1 MQGYDNHSY
10 MASNLLTNI
19 YFFIVAIFPH
29 TRNWDGGCHF
39 VECILFFLIVLISTH
54 VMSLEKKWEPWP
66 AENPIPK
73 LLELHV
79 LKKKTSQNYYSCN
92 NSMLQ
97 LHFSASFTI
106 KLLITQKSWR
116 HYFEIGCFCH
126 AFFPSFGNVDL
137 RWLHSVA
144 LFRTS
149 ISVNNICGWRCCHL
163 WWEGYLPSPGLNSNL
178 TGSSRC
184 GFGHRQ
190 LKCCFSGPGLTTY
203 ISLDSRLFLSIS

>member
-1 MQGYDNHSY
+1 MSFCGMYS
-10 MASNLLTNI
+10 
-19 YFFIVAIFPH
+19 
-29 TRNWDGGCHF
+29 
-39 VECILFFLIVLISTH
+39 ILFDCSNIHSCH
-54 VMSLEKKWEPWP
+54 EPRKEMG
-66 AENPIPK
+66 ALACRKSNSQTSRTTC
-73 LLELHV
+73 